1 MRERIKL
8 LILTLGSVF
17 AFTAPAVLVHGAV
30 QDKVCE
36 GIEKT
41 EGTTSANDCDND
53 QEGEDR
59 VIGIIRTVIN
69 VLSLLV
75 GSICVIMII
84 VGGFR
89 YLISGGDSN
98 GVTAAKNTIIY
109 AIVGLVIVLLA
120 QALVRFVFSRTTST
134 E

>member
-8 LILTLGSVF
+8 LILTLGSAF
-17 AFTAPAVLVHGAV
+17 AFAIPAVVAHAQV
-30 QDKVCE
+30 QTKVCE

-41 EGTTSANDCDND
+41 EGDTTSGDCTDTED
-53 QEGEDR
+53 GEDR
-59 VIGIIRTVIN
+59 VIGIVRTVIN